1 MNSVTERLSMP
12 DFIPSTQRVE
22 YKLDDYLRGS
32 NLERVQIYEILNR
45 IGALSVEEIRTAE
58 EMIR

>member
-1 MNSVTERLSMP
+1 MP
-12 DFIPSTQRVE
+12 DFVPSTQKVQ
-22 YKLDDYLRGS
+22 YALDDYLRGS

-45 IGALSVEEIRTAE
+45 IGALSAEEIRVAE